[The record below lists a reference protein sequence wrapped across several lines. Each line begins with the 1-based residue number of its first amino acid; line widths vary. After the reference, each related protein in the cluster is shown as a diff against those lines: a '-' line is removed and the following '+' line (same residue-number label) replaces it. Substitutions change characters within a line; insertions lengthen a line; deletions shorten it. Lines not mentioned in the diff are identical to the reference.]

1 MIGWRSAVAGGRFNR
16 AARQLGKRLRR
27 RQPHLAQLASAR
39 VRLALWLDAQHR

>member
-1 MIGWRSAVAGGRFNR
+1 MTAWRSTVAGARFTR

-39 VRLALWLDAQHR
+39 VRLALWLEAQHR